1 MLEDRCLAFAE
12 MCQELAHIPQEQLTD
27 YWQLCEAEPASI
39 ACIDR
44 LDRQPEQMAE
54 FAKEAEE
61 DELEAAEQD
70 DYFPSDLDDAPD
82 PQCFRRIVLG
92 TGNAMPLKMAR
103 DILSALSED
112 ISLFDSVQQRF
123 SDLPK
128 EPALEML
135 PPELEEAGSMLE
147 PGELSKVI
155 GTKSGMHILLRIS

>member
-1 MLEDRCLAFAE
+1 MLEDRCSTFAE
-12 MCQELAHIPQEQLTD
+12 MCQELAHIPQGQLTD

-39 ACIDR
+39 PCVDR
-44 LDRQPEQMAE
+44 SDRQPEQMAK
-54 FAKEAEE
+54 FAKEDE

-103 DILSALSED
+103 DILSALRED

-128 EPALEML
+128 EPALEVL
-135 PPELEEAGSMLE
+135 PPELEEVGRMLE
-147 PGELSKVI
+147 PGELSEVI